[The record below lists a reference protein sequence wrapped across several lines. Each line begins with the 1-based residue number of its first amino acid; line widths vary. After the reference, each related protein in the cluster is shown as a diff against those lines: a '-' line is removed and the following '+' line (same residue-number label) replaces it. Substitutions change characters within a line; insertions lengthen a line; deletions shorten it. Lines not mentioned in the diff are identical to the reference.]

1 VRTLG
6 GLWRLAVAA
15 VALLSALGR
24 ADDVP
29 LVPGEIVIADR
40 GGSGIAGALY
50 RLPPDGVV
58 RPIATSEPLG
68 MPSGVAVDRD
78 GTLVVADA
86 RADQPGRIVRV
97 DPRTGGVVTLAGGWP
112 LITPVGIALEES
124 GDVLVADL
132 DAGSRLDFPRGSLAG
147 TGALY
152 RVPRATG
159 VPALLSLDCCRWNA
173 AALAPTPTG
182 ELAVVDL
189 GFRVFEGD
197 GALVLV
203 DPTTGVQREIA
214 TGIRLLDPSG
224 VVAEPTGTLLVTEA
238 TNPQVGNAAILA
250 VEPHTGTVTV
260 LATGHPI
267 TDPRGIAIDAA
278 GDLIV
283 ADSAA
288 RAVYRIMRP
297 DRHLE
302 VLATAPLT
310 SPWGVAVV
318 P

>member
-1 VRTLG
+1 MSRRRDVR
-6 GLWRLAVAA
+6 RLVAAA
-15 VALLSALGR
+15 VALLAATGR

-29 LVPGEIVIADR
+29 LVSGEIVIADR

-50 RLPPDGVV
+50 RLPPGGMP

-86 RADQPGRIVRV
+86 RADEPGRIVRV
-97 DPRTGGVVTLAGGWP
+97 DPATGAVVPLASGWP
-112 LITPVGIALEES
+112 LITPFGVALEES

-152 RVPRATG
+152 RIPRATG

-173 AALAPTPTG
+173 AALTSTPTG

-197 GALVLV
+197 GALTLV
-203 DPTTGVQREIA
+203 DPTTGVQRAIA
-214 TGIRLLDPSG
+214 TSIQLLDPSG
-224 VVAEPTGTLLVTEA
+224 IVAEPTGTLLVTEA

-250 VEPHTGTVTV
+250 VEPHTGTVTT

-267 TDPRGIAIDAA
+267 ADPRGIAIDAT

-288 RAVYRIMRP
+288 RAIYRITRP

-302 VLATAPLT
+302 VLATTPLF
-310 SPWGVAVV
+310 SPWGVAIA

>member
-1 VRTLG
+1 VTPAREVRRFVT
-6 GLWRLAVAA
+6 AVVLIAA
-15 VALLSALGR
+15 TVR
-24 ADDVP
+24 AHDVV

-50 RLPPDGVV
+50 RLPPDGVP

-68 MPSGVAVDRD
+68 LPSGVAVDRD
-78 GTLVVADA
+78 GSLVVADA
-86 RADQPGRIVRV
+86 RFDEPGRIVRV
-97 DPRTGGVVTLAGGWP
+97 DPVTGGVTTLAEGWP
-112 LITPVGIALEES
+112 LITPSAVAIEQS

-132 DAGSRLDFPRGSLAG
+132 DAGSRLDFARGSLAG

-152 RVPRATG
+152 RLPLATG

-173 AALAPTPTG
+173 AAVTQTPTG

-203 DPTTGVQREIA
+203 DPTTGVQRPIA
-214 TGIRLLDPSG
+214 TSIPLLDPSG
-224 VVAEPTGTLLVTEA
+224 IVAEPTGSLLVTEA
-238 TNPQVGNAAILA
+238 TNPQVGTAAILA
-250 VEPHTGTVTV
+250 VEPRTGTVTV

-267 TDPRGIAIDAA
+267 VDPRGIAITPT

-288 RAVYRIMRP
+288 RAIYRITRP
-297 DRHLE
+297 DRRVD
-302 VLATAPLT
+302 VLATTPLR
-310 SPWGVAVV
+310 SPWAVAIA